1 MIKRLVSFALHQ
13 PLFVFLLTGLFLLA
27 GIVAFQNLPIEAFPD
42 VTDIQVTVITLYP
55 GYAAEEVEKQVT
67 TPLEIGLSGLP
78 NAVRMFSHTQFGL
91 SFLIVTF
98 DDRANDYQARQLVLE
113 RLRGVDLPDKAQVQL
128 APLSTPIGELFRYRV
143 TGSGQD
149 LRELRAI
156 QDWTITRYLKLAP
169 GVADVVSLGGFL
181 KQYQVSLDLA
191 KLKANNI
198 SMQQVLTALGQGN
211 ANAGG
216 SYLEQGD
223 QQYLIRGIGLLRS
236 ANDIGNI
243 ILAEHGGTPLLVR
256 DLATVEVSDVPRQGT
271 VGMNDDNEIVT
282 GIVLMRK
289 GENPSEVLKAVKDR
303 VKDLND
309 SILPKGVSIVPYYDR
324 TFLIDT
330 TLHTVFKNLL
340 EGAILVMIVLYLFLG
355 NLRAAAIVAAI
366 IPLALLATFM
376 GLRIRNLPANLL
388 SLGAMDFGIIVD
400 GAVIVLENIFREL
413 SEHQHAPS
421 SLSRARG
428 HVKDVIIE
436 AAAHVGR
443 PTMFSMLIIIIAHI
457 PIFTLQRQEGRIFAP
472 MAYTIVSALLGSLL
486 FSLTLVPVLAYFLLR
501 RGVPH
506 GENRL
511 VRMCKKLYRPLL
523 VQAVRWPVIILIAAV
538 AALAGSLVLATQ
550 LGSEFLPELNEGSV
564 WVNLTLPPGISVSEA
579 VRECARVR
587 SILRQFPEVRSV
599 ISKAGRPEDGTD
611 PKQINMAEFLV
622 DTYPQEEWKSKI
634 SKEELLKRFD
644 DALSKVPGFEPS
656 FSQPIRDNILESI
669 SQIDGQ
675 VVIKVFG
682 DDLDTIK
689 KTAQQ
694 VLDQVSS
701 VRGVARAFIDRAGS
715 VPQLQ
720 IEIDR
725 ARAARYGLNVVDVQN
740 VIETAV
746 GGKEATEIWEGER
759 KYPVV
764 VRLEENQRRD
774 VSTIG
779 KILVE
784 TPRGLRIPLEDVA
797 TLSIGSGSMN
807 IAHESGKRLNAIGV
821 FLRGR
826 DMGSAVEEMQ
836 QRVKQNVTL
845 PPGYYLQWGG
855 EFENQQRA
863 MNRLRIIVPISIF
876 LIFLL
881 LFNAFGSVKSA
892 LLILS
897 NIPFAL
903 VGGILALLI
912 THIPLSVSAAI
923 GFIALFGQ
931 AVLNGVVIVSYFN
944 ALRAEGL
951 DARQAAIE
959 GSLVRFRTVLMTALL
974 AMLGLLPMALSKGI
988 GSEVQKPLAVVIIG
1002 GLVSATALTL
1012 LVLPALY
1019 TLVERRST
1027 PQADTPVLASQSGD

>member
-1 MIKRLVSFALHQ
+1 MIKRLVSFSLHQ
-13 PLFVFLLTGLFLLA
+13 PLFVFLLTGLFLLG
-27 GIVAFQNLPIEAFPD
+27 GIVAFENLPIEAFPD

-98 DDRANDYQARQLVLE
+98 DDKADDYQARQLVLE
-113 RLRGVDLPDKAQVQL
+113 RLRDVDLPDKAQVQL

-143 TGSGQD
+143 TGAGQD
-149 LRELRAI
+149 LRELRSI

-181 KQYQVSLDLA
+181 KEYQVSLDLA

-198 SMQQVLTALGQGN
+198 AMQQVFTALGQGN

-216 SYLEQGD
+216 SYLEQGA

-236 ANDIGNI
+236 ADDIGNI

-256 DLATVEVSDVPRQGT
+256 DIATVDVSSVPRQGT
-271 VGMNDDNEIVT
+271 VGMNDDDEIVT
-282 GIVLMRK
+282 GIILMRK
-289 GENPSEVLKAVKDR
+289 GENPSEVLKAVKTR
-303 VKDLND
+303 VKELND

-340 EGAILVMIVLYLFLG
+340 EGAVLVMIVLYLFLG
-355 NLRAAAIVAAI
+355 NFRAAAIVASI
-366 IPLALLATFM
+366 IPLALLSTFM
-376 GLRIRNLPANLL
+376 GLRIRGLPANLL

-413 SEHQHAPS
+413 SERQHS
-421 SLSRARG
+421 VSNKIRG
-428 HVKDVIIE
+428 NVKDVIIE

-486 FSLTLVPVLAYFLLR
+486 FSLTLVPVMAYFLLR

-511 VRMCKKLYRPLL
+511 VRFCKKLYQPLL
-523 VQAVRWPVIILIAAV
+523 VHAVRWPIVVLAAAV
-538 AALAGSLVLATQ
+538 MALAGSLLLATQ

-579 VRECARVR
+579 VKECAKVR
-587 SILRQFPEVRSV
+587 AILRTFPEVRAV

-622 DTYPQEEWKSKI
+622 DTYPQEEWKSKLT
-634 SKEELLKRFD
+634 KEALLKRFD
-644 DALSKVPGFEPS
+644 DALSQVPGFEPS

-675 VVIKVFG
+675 IVIKVFG
-682 DDLDTIK
+682 DDLDLIK

-694 VLDQVSS
+694 VLDQVSL
-701 VRGVARAFIDRAGS
+701 VRGVARAFIDREGS

-725 ARAARYGLNVVDVQN
+725 AKAARYGLNVVDVQN
-740 VIETAV
+740 VIETAI

-764 VRLEENQRRD
+764 VRLKEDQRRD
-774 VSTIG
+774 ISTIG

-784 TPRGLRIPLEDVA
+784 TPRGFRVPLEDVA
-797 TLSIGSGSMN
+797 TLSIASGSMN

-912 THIPLSVSAAI
+912 TRIPLSVSAAI

-1019 TLVERRST
+1019 TLVERKST
-1027 PQADTPVLASQSGD
+1027 PQAGTPVPVSQSGD